1 MRRIITA
8 LLVLL
13 TTSAIAQ
20 NGGQITGKKNSGL
33 TGTVMVDSVALKVS
47 DSASRVYLSAMKLK
61 SDSIYKRM
69 YQDSVN
75 LAKLGTG
82 VTITGSVT
90 ANLDVT
96 DSTNIAG
103 INSKLGGTLT
113 VSLPTGASTETT
125 LSALNSKV
133 PSGLSTAG
141 NRLAIYSPDSI
152 RVFATN
158 GFGSGGSGGTT
169 SLDAVDST
177 NLANTATNT
186 SRLPSGLTVTSTRLL
201 VDGSGVT
208 QPVSLSGNV
217 NTTISDV
224 TKKTL
229 STQIVSADTGLVVN
243 AVMHGLTTGG
253 GGGYHDVKVTP
264 SGALTVEATLDSATQ
279 RSTIQVSGHDS
290 TTDSRLG
297 VKLLVNPTIT
307 NDSSTLSRS
316 TINISNFPA
325 TQAVTGTFTSS
336 VPTYSV
342 SGTITTQNLTPT
354 RTATAGSAVLALCD
368 GYATA
373 SIKVRGGY
381 TGALTAQFSNDD
393 STWTTPSTNLLYR
406 YTVSGAGASSS
417 ISSGDTS
424 LYFMP
429 TMGAKRIRLTGLS
442 AMTGTATVFIVLNT
456 ANNIVYI
463 NPSQSVV
470 VTNTLLAS
478 GASGGYK
485 LEDAA
490 SASGDGGSFIM
501 GIRSDTLTSTPSS
514 ANGDYTQF
522 SVTKNGSLL
531 IKDEMRHRV
540 TYRASS
546 GSFSPAA
553 LATDIFTISGVASK
567 TIMITKIIFS
577 ATQTAGS
584 TFNVALI
591 KRSTANTS
599 GTATAMTAVPL
610 DASDAAAG
618 STVQYYTANPTLG
631 TTIGS
636 VETAPIFCSTT
647 ATQPEKY
654 VFDFGLRSKPIILN
668 SASQAL
674 SINLGGVTMTGG
686 ACFVT
691 IEWTETW

>member
-1 MRRIITA
+1 
-8 LLVLL
+8 
-13 TTSAIAQ
+13 
-20 NGGQITGKKNSGL
+20 
-33 TGTVMVDSVALKVS
+33 
-47 DSASRVYLSAMKLK
+47 MK
-61 SDSIYKRM
+61 
-69 YQDSVN
+69 
-75 LAKLGTG
+75 
-82 VTITGSVT
+82 
-90 ANLDVT
+90 
-96 DSTNIAG
+96 
-103 INSKLGGTLT
+103 
-113 VSLPTGASTETT
+113 
-125 LSALNSKV
+125 
-133 PSGLSTAG
+133 
-141 NRLAIYSPDSI
+141 
-152 RVFATN
+152 
-158 GFGSGGSGGTT
+158 
-169 SLDAVDST
+169 
-177 NLANTATNT
+177 
-186 SRLPSGLTVTSTRLL
+186 
-201 VDGSGVT
+201 
-208 QPVSLSGNV
+208 
-217 NTTISDV
+217 
-224 TKKTL
+224 
-229 STQIVSADTGLVVN
+229 
-243 AVMHGLTTGG
+243 
-253 GGGYHDVKVTP
+253 
-264 SGALTVEATLDSATQ
+264 
-279 RSTIQVSGHDS
+279 
-290 TTDSRLG
+290 
-297 VKLLVNPTIT
+297 
-307 NDSSTLSRS
+307 
-316 TINISNFPA
+316 ISNFPA

-531 IKDEMRHRV
+531 TKDEMRHRV

-618 STVQYYTANPTLG
+618 SIVQYYTANPTLG